1 MNPAPARKAAFAA
14 LLAVDRGA
22 WSAEALS
29 AKSIHLD
36 PRDAGLASDI
46 VFGVL
51 RRRGELDGVI
61 RQYSKVPLDRLD
73 PEVWIALEMAFY
85 QIRFLDRVP
94 SHAAV
99 NDAVE
104 LARRAGTASAA
115 SFVNAVLRQSLRK
128 PVEVPETL
136 STPGWLLD
144 RWSARFG
151 NEIAMEIARASLRV
165 PERYIRVGS
174 AEPPAGAEPTD
185 VAGCYRLPDGDP
197 GPFRFQDI
205 SAQAVVPLLRLETGQ
220 TFLDLCAS
228 PGNKTAQAL
237 ETPLRAVAGDLHL
250 SRARMLT
257 GLGIPVVVLDARDP
271 LPFSR
276 KFDRILLDAPCSGTG
291 TLARNPEIKWKL
303 EPEDFADL
311 RQRQIAILRSALAQ
325 LAPGGLLVYATCSLE
340 REENEEVVEAV
351 LSESPATVLETMRR
365 IPGRDA
371 GDGFFATVLRP

>member
-1 MNPAPARKAAFAA
+1 MNLAPARKAAFAA
-14 LLAVDRGA
+14 LLAVERGA
-22 WSAEALS
+22 WSTEALA
-29 AKSIHLD
+29 AKSVHLD

-51 RRRGELDGVI
+51 RRRGELDDVI
-61 RQYSKVPLDRLD
+61 RQYSKVPLERLD

-104 LARRAGTASAA
+104 LARRSGTASAA
-115 SFVNAVLRQSLRK
+115 SFVNAVLRQSQRR

-136 STPGWLLD
+136 STPAWLLD
-144 RWSARFG
+144 RWTAQYGRETALG
-151 NEIAMEIARASLRV
+151 IARASLKI

-174 AEPPAGAEPTD
+174 AEAPAGAEPTD
-185 VAGCYRLPDGDP
+185 VPGCYRLASGDP
-197 GPFRFQDI
+197 GRFRFQDI
-205 SAQAVVPLLRLETGQ
+205 SAQAVVPMLRLEAGQ

-237 ETPLRAVAGDLHL
+237 ETPRLRAVACDIHL
-250 SRARMLT
+250 SRARMLRE
-257 GLGIPVVVLDARDP
+257 LGAPVVALDAREP
-271 LPFSR
+271 LPFER

-311 RQRQIAILRSALAQ
+311 QERQIAILRSALGQ
-325 LAPGGLLVYATCSLE
+325 LAPGGLLVYSTCSLE
-340 REENEEVVEAV
+340 REENEDVVAASGATVVE
-351 LSESPATVLETMRR
+351 TMQR
-365 IPGRDA
+365 IPGREA
-371 GDGFFATVLRP
+371 GDGFFAFVLSG

>member
-1 MNPAPARKAAFAA
+1 MNLAPARKAAFAA

-22 WSAEALS
+22 WSAEALA
-29 AKSIHLD
+29 AKSVHLD

-51 RRRGELDGVI
+51 RHRGELDGVI

-104 LARRAGTASAA
+104 LARRSGTASAA
-115 SFVNAVLRQSLRK
+115 SFVNAVLRQSLRQ
-128 PVEVPETL
+128 PIEVPETL
-136 STPGWLLD
+136 STPAWLLD
-144 RWSARFG
+144 RWTSHYGSEA
-151 NEIAMEIARASLRV
+151 ALEIARASLKI
-165 PERYIRVGS
+165 PERYIRVGA
-174 AEPPAGAEPTD
+174 AEPPSGAEPTD
-185 VAGCYRLPDGDP
+185 VPGCYRLPAGDP
-197 GPFRFQDI
+197 GSFRFQDI
-205 SAQAVVPLLRLETGQ
+205 SAQTVVPLLRLEAGQ

-237 ETPLRAVAGDLHL
+237 ETPVRAVACDLHL
-250 SRARMLT
+250 SRARML
-257 GLGIPVVVLDARDP
+257 LELRAPVVVLDARDP
-271 LPFSR
+271 LPFSTQ
-276 KFDRILLDAPCSGTG
+276 FDRILIDAPCSGTG

-311 RQRQIAILRSALAQ
+311 QERQIAILRSALGQ
-325 LAPGGLLVYATCSLE
+325 LAPGGLLVYSTCSLE
-340 REENEEVVEAV
+340 REENEDVVAASGANVVE
-351 LSESPATVLETMRR
+351 TMQR
-365 IPGRDA
+365 IPGRDP
-371 GDGFFATVLRP
+371 GDGFFATVLTRP